1 MPGFGGRGARSRR
14 AAERR
19 PIRRHGGS
27 IINWE
32 AVGAIGEVVGAI
44 AVVITLLYFSVQLRQ
59 NTRIIEHS
67 VHRGVYQDASDWVYK
82 LVEDPQLAELYRAGM
97 NGDDL
102 SSTDRLRFSMLLG
115 QLFGHWNHA
124 YSIGAFHI
132 VDNAQIPGVLA
143 RPGGAEYWKRA
154 SSGRLI
160 SLDPEFVAYVNR
172 ISANT
177 IAASRD
183 A

>member
-1 MPGFGGRGARSRR
+1 M
-14 AAERR
+14 
-19 PIRRHGGS
+19 
-27 IINWE
+27 
-32 AVGAIGEVVGAI
+32 GAIGEVVGAI
-44 AVVITLLYFSVQLRQ
+44 AVVITLLYLSVQLRQ
-59 NTRIIEHS
+59 NSRVIEHS
-67 VHRGVYQDASDWVYK
+67 VHRGVFQDASDWVYK

-97 NGDDL
+97 NGEDL

-143 RPGGAEYWKRA
+143 RPGGAAYWKRA
-154 SSGRLI
+154 SSGGVI

-172 ISANT
+172 IVANT
-177 IAASRD
+177 NAASRD